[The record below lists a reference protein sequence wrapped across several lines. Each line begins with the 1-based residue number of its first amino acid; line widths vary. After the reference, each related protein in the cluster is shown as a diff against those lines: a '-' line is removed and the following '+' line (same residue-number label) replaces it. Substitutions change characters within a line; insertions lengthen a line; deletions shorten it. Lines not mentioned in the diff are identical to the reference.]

1 MKKVLAMMLV
11 LMVVLA
17 GIATTAMAEEDKIQ
31 YVHIEVVHGTTWWN
45 TAFEGMKQQ
54 AEFFGDIEVDM
65 VGPVNKDAAEQIQL
79 VEDQITRGVDVIS
92 IVPVDAAALDPVL
105 KKAQENGIK
114 VVVQESQTT
123 VYRDVDVEMQ
133 DDTGVGQEYIENLV
147 KKAGDKGGYA
157 IFVDSLSS
165 TSHMTRAQ
173 SIIDYATA
181 NYPDLYL
188 VTDPIPDSDVLD
200 KTYINTSSLLQTYP
214 DLIGI
219 CGMGDS
225 VNLAIAQALQD
236 KGRGD
241 IANVG
246 MATPDIVKDVLKAG
260 QMEPF
265 TNFLPIDNGIVLC
278 TVARWV
284 ALGNALAD
292 LTVIPNAGENGD
304 ATATLRGEDVLYINA
319 RYTVTAENVDSFLE
333 S

>member
-1 MKKVLAMMLV
+1 MKKVLAA
-11 LMVVLA
+11 VLA
-17 GIATTAMAEEDKIQ
+17 LVMLATLLVATASAEGDKIK
-31 YVHIEVVHGTTWWN
+31 YVHIEVIHGTTWWN
-45 TAFEGMKQQ
+45 TAFEGMQQQ
-54 AEFFGDIEVDM
+54 AEYFGDIEVDM

-114 VVVQESQTT
+114 IVVQESQTT

-147 KKAGDKGGYA
+147 AKAGDKGGYA

-173 SIIDYATA
+173 SIIDYATEH
-181 NYPDLYL
+181 YPDLYL
-188 VTDPIPDSDVLD
+188 VTDPIPDSDELD
-200 KTYINTSSLLQTYP
+200 KTYANTSALLQTYD

-225 VNLAIAQALQD
+225 VNLAIAQALAD
-236 KGRGD
+236 KGRSD

-246 MATPDIVKDVLKAG
+246 MATPDIVKDILKAG

-284 ALGNALAD
+284 ALGNALD
-292 LTVIPNAGENGD
+292 ELTEIPNAGENGD
-304 ATATLRGEDVLYINA
+304 ATATLRDEDVLYINA
-319 RYTVTAENVDSFLE
+319 RYTVNAENVDSFLE
-333 S
+333 G